1 MENKEAICIS
11 IEAMGRR
18 MGISRSSAFALA
30 HTPGFP
36 TVTLGRRI
44 LVPVA
49 ELEAWLSRQAALK
62 TERSS

>member
-1 MENKEAICIS
+1 MESKEAICIGV
-11 IEAMGRR
+11 EAMGRR

-36 TVTLGRRI
+36 TVTIGKRI

-49 ELEAWLSRQAALK
+49 ELEAWLRRQAALK
-62 TERSS
+62 AEQGA